1 MKFPKISPANRA
13 MLISALKNRVII
25 LILIGFLALLL
36 IWMMPQ
42 AAAATSWHEDQIST
56 PLTGDVLP
64 TDPVFSEAV
73 SSNSEQTIG
82 VIIGGI
88 ILVLVVVGG
97 TLGVIRCKD

>member
-1 MKFPKISPANRA
+1 MKFPKILPAHRA
-13 MLISALKNRVII
+13 ILISALKNRVII

-42 AAAATSWHEDQIST
+42 AAAATFWQEDQIGT

-64 TDPVFSEAV
+64 TDPALSVAV

-97 TLGVIRCKD
+97 TLGVIRRKD